1 MSRSSD
7 RGAIEPIAAL
17 VAVFAVSVGLALY
30 AGVVEDAL
38 ATAGGTQNRAAPTA
52 DAVEG
57 RLASAG
63 VVHPERI
70 EAAEQAIPA
79 GYEGNVTL
87 RAGARWT
94 TGPTPPPRADTAA
107 RLVSVRVGLGAI
119 RRGSLSVRVWR

>member
-7 RGAIEPIAAL
+7 RGAVEPIAAL

-52 DAVEG
+52 DAVER

-70 EAAEQAIPA
+70 ENASLAIPA

-87 RAGARWT
+87 RTGSTWT
-94 TGPTPPPRADTAA
+94 TGPTPPPRADTAT
-107 RLVSVRVGLGAI
+107 RLVSVRVGLGTI
-119 RRGSLSVRVWR
+119 ERGSLSVRVWR

>member
-7 RGAIEPIAAL
+7 RAAIEPIAAL

-38 ATAGGTQNRAAPTA
+38 GTAGGTQNRAAPTA
-52 DAVEG
+52 DAVE
-57 RLASAG
+57 RHLASAG

-70 EAAEQAIPA
+70 EDAGRAIPT

-87 RAGARWT
+87 RTGSRWT
-94 TGPTPPPRADTAA
+94 AGPTPPPRADTET
-107 RLVSVRVGLGAI
+107 RVVSVRVRPGAI
-119 RRGSLSVRVWR
+119 RRGSLSVAVWR